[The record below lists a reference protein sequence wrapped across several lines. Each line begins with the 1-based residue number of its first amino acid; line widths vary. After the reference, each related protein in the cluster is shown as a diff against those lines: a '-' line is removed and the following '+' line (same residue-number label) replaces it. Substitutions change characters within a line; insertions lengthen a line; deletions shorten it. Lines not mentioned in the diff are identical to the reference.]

1 MSSWNDNLSQKVE
14 RISMAGPSSGGFWAN
29 VRIIPPAA
37 KVIAAG
43 GSARNGDA
51 ALLCGFPS
59 RGESSQ
65 SHANRFEDFPGNF
78 RTARC
83 GYGDLAGRVCI
94 RGCKAARDEVCDV
107 DAAGGAGAGSHRR
120 DPVLSVARAASNGL
134 SEMRIHGTTELRIL
148 PAMQHGAEP
157 AVPVVR
163 AKSGSRV
170 VGMRV
175 LWDAGGGA
183 CGWGE
188 ELNIRNRTKQKQ
200 TADPSPLKRV
210 RDDIVC

>member
-1 MSSWNDNLSQKVE
+1 MIALVGALGME
-14 RISMAGPSSGGFWAN
+14 TLLYCVAFRPEAN
-29 VRIIPPAA
+29 HSPMP
-37 KVIAAG
+37 IA
-43 GSARNGDA
+43 
-51 ALLCGFPS
+51 LKIFLEF
-59 RGESSQ
+59 
-65 SHANRFEDFPGNF
+65 SHRSLWL
-78 RTARC
+78 RRS
-83 GYGDLAGRVCI
+83 AGRVCI

-120 DPVLSVARAASNGL
+120 DPGRVSSVARAASNGL